1 MPGFNIHIAVAKQY
15 MKKHEGE
22 IKNEKEFLD
31 GTIRP
36 DMEEDLVQI
45 CKDKTKTHY
54 GNLGYKNDGTFETN
68 FDEFL
73 EDEKVDIS
81 KDFYKGYLLHLLT
94 DYYFYNKYFNK
105 ELLEVI
111 KNNDLFHYDFD
122 CTNKMLEDKYD
133 IVLSDNLKK
142 FTGYSDGKPKYI
154 NPKKLLDFIEE
165 VSSISL
171 EKQIK
176 SIRTCRNC
184 IMLDTV
190 ER

>member
-15 MKKHEGE
+15 MKKHINE
-22 IKNEKEFLD
+22 IKNENEFLD

-36 DMEEDLVQI
+36 DMEENLIDL

-68 FDEFL
+68 IYKFL
-73 EDEKVDIS
+73 KDKNTDIS

-94 DYYFYNKYFNK
+94 DYYFYNDYFNK

-122 CTNKMLEDKYD
+122 CTNKMLENKYN
-133 IVLSDNLKK
+133 IILPNNLKK
-142 FTGYSDGKPKYI
+142 FTGYSNGKPKYI
-154 NPKKLLDFIEE
+154 NPNKLIDFIEK
-165 VSSISL
+165 VSDMSL

-176 SIRTCRNC
+176 NIKTNESKP
-184 IMLDTV
+184 LPL
-190 ER
+190 